1 MAASSARMPTTSA
14 GMGSQSV
21 PGVSADGRFWGAP
34 QCGQVGAVSCSVV
47 PQPRQKLMVGLSEFG
62 GDYRMIG
69 LLKFAVAESVRDS
82 SNACADGVLAGALAA
97 VGQKS
102 FDILNLRSIKC

>member
-47 PQPRQKLMVGLSEFG
+47 PQPRQKLMVGLSGFG

-69 LLKFAVAESVRDS
+69 LLNFAVVENAGVAFFFDHQRVAFGESFYV
-82 SNACADGVLAGALAA
+82 
-97 VGQKS
+97 
-102 FDILNLRSIKC
+102 F